1 MQQAVE
7 LIQKDADAE
16 LMRLDPDGVAL
27 EAAQH
32 VIDLDAESSTC
43 PACMAEIPRGAN
55 RCPDCL
61 LRLG

>member
-1 MQQAVE
+1 MQLAVE
-7 LIQKDADAE
+7 LLQKDAQEE
-16 LMRLDPDGVAL
+16 LMRLDPDGLAL
-27 EAAQH
+27 EASKH

-43 PACMAEIPRGAN
+43 PACTAEIPRGSN

>member
-1 MQQAVE
+1 
-7 LIQKDADAE
+7 
-16 LMRLDPDGVAL
+16 MRLDPDGVAL
-27 EAAQH
+27 EASQY

-43 PACMAEIPRGAN
+43 PACTAEIPRGAN